1 MNLSLTGK
9 NALICGGSRGI
20 GLAIAKELALLGA
33 NCTIVARAES
43 SLLESVQHLDIA
55 LRQTHKTMLLDL
67 CDTDA
72 VRVAIADHVAK
83 EPVHILV
90 NNSGGPPAG
99 PITEA
104 EPEIFE
110 KYFRQHIVSSQIM
123 VQACLPGMKEAGY
136 GRIINVVS
144 TSVRIPIQNLGV
156 SNTIRGAVASWAKS
170 LSNEVAEFGITVN
183 NILPGYTKTERL
195 DILMA
200 HIADKRKVLLED
212 VEKEMI
218 VEIPARRFGEAEEIA
233 ALAAFMATP
242 AAAYLN
248 GTSVPVDGGRTGSI

>member
-33 NCTIVARAES
+33 NCTIVARAEH
-43 SLLESVQHLDIA
+43 SLMESVQHLDIA
-55 LRQTHKTMLLDL
+55 LRQSHKTMILDL
-67 CDTDA
+67 CDTAA
-72 VRVAIADHVAK
+72 VKASIAEHIAM

-99 PITEA
+99 PITDA
-104 EPEIFE
+104 DPEIFE

-212 VEKEMI
+212 VEKEMMM
-218 VEIPARRFGEAEEIA
+218 EIPVRRFGEAEEIA